1 MGAMGVLLLVVL
13 LARGISGLLMRPK
26 LQKTVTFNRIMNM
39 QCTETW
45 KDESSRHYEPMN
57 ERRKQ
62 LIYSCSKL
70 LVKAQQYT
78 QKYNVK
84 IISSMGIFILAYI
97 FQLATPLHVA
107 AAIFRKKSSNIVM
120 DAPEAVAV
128 AKKSGFV
135 SLMTKILQ
143 GANVSGD
150 FRTWKAGDTRTE
162 FAALLNTVSGFAI
175 LGFLAFIGY
184 IQHNYREMRMNKA
197 MEKELIKITE
207 YKENMYFEAVQ
218 DVLSKLA
225 NPKTKGSTKA
235 NLQKQLKDLDPDG
248 TIQKFLESGSKEDR
262 PDISHI
268 INRKNKKSK
277 KSTSKSASKSKST
290 LSDKETKPSTKKPT
304 KNMTYDDD
312 EDDESA
318 GLRDAPVEA
327 VEAAEEVKAV
337 AKKSAPAYKRVLDEL
352 YGSLDGVL
360 SNKERTALVSFLES
374 RIESISDP
382 VKQENTVT
390 KIAERL
396 GDEEY
401 WVNYSNKIGQS

>member
-1 MGAMGVLLLVVL
+1 
-13 LARGISGLLMRPK
+13 
-26 LQKTVTFNRIMNM
+26 M

-45 KDESSRHYEPMN
+45 KDESNRHYEPMIV
-57 ERRKQ
+57 RRKQ
-62 LIYSCSKL
+62 LIYNCSKL

-218 DVLSKLA
+218 DVGFRNGKIHG
-225 NPKTKGSTKA
+225 KGIFRYS
-235 NLQKQLKDLDPDG
+235 DG
-248 TIQKFLESGSKEDR
+248 KRLFHGEFQNEMRHGYGVYQYDNGSVYEGEWRNDVKHGRGVQRRGDGSIYHSGYWDSGER
-262 PDISHI
+262 
-268 INRKNKKSK
+268 
-277 KSTSKSASKSKST
+277 A
-290 LSDKETKPSTKKPT
+290 
-304 KNMTYDDD
+304 DD
-312 EDDESA
+312 A
-318 GLRDAPVEA
+318 TC
-327 VEAAEEVKAV
+327 
-337 AKKSAPAYKRVLDEL
+337 VLM
-352 YGSLDGVL
+352 
-360 SNKERTALVSFLES
+360 
-374 RIESISDP
+374 
-382 VKQENTVT
+382 
-390 KIAERL
+390 
-396 GDEEY
+396 
-401 WVNYSNKIGQS
+401 

>member
-1 MGAMGVLLLVVL
+1 MQVVVVLALLALLVQKGSGF
-13 LARGISGLLMRPK
+13 LARSNLRKTLVANTMRMQYGDALRDGKKLKHTIGWNENGKDIVLKCETWLIK
-26 LQKTVTFNRIMNM
+26 LQCYI
-39 QCTETW
+39 
-45 KDESSRHYEPMN
+45 
-57 ERRKQ
+57 
-62 LIYSCSKL
+62 
-70 LVKAQQYT
+70 
-78 QKYNVK
+78 QKKNVK
-84 IISSMGIFILAYI
+84 ILSHLGVFALAYAL
-97 FQLATPLHVA
+97 QLATPLQVV
-107 AAIFRKKSSNIVM
+107 AAIFRKKSSVVI
-120 DAPEAVAV
+120 DAPEVVTV

-184 IQHNYREMRMNKA
+184 IQHNYREMKMNKA

-218 DVLSKLA
+218 DVISKLA

-268 INRKNKKSK
+268 INRKSKKSK
-277 KSTSKSASKSKST
+277 KTTSKSASKSKPASSS
-290 LSDKETKPSTKKPT
+290 LDKESKSNTKKPI
-304 KNMTYDDD
+304 KNITYDDD
-312 EDDESA
+312 DEEEA
-318 GLRDAPVEA
+318 IGFQDEPVE
-327 VEAAEEVKAV
+327 EIKPV
-337 AKKSAPAYKRVLDEL
+337 AKNTPAYKRVLDEL
-352 YGSLDGVL
+352 YNSLDGVL
-360 SNKERTALVSFLES
+360 SKKERAALVSFLES
-374 RIESISDP
+374 RIESISDST
-382 VKQENTVT
+382 KQSSTVT

-396 GDEEY
+396 GDDEY
-401 WVNYSNKIGQS
+401 WIKYSNKLGQN